1 MGGGLINQRGACKW
15 EGGLSMGEGL
25 VNGKGAN
32 KWEEGAYKWEG
43 LIIGSLRY
51 FENLDR
57 H

>member
-1 MGGGLINQRGACKW
+1 MGGGLISQRGACKW
-15 EGGLSMGEGL
+15 EGGLSMREGL
-25 VNGKGAN
+25 VNGRGAN

-43 LIIGSLRY
+43 LIIGSLRC